1 MLLKSVAF
9 SQLEEIFQVQSI
21 INHPL
26 EVETRASIGMSDI
39 VMDRWAIDFSLT
51 KLYSKL
57 QTKLIPINTLQNLF
71 LLGMK
76 FNYSFCQKFSIVWT

>member
-1 MLLKSVAF
+1 MRKKAILFMLLKSVAF

-39 VMDRWAIDFSLT
+39 VMDR
-51 KLYSKL
+51 
-57 QTKLIPINTLQNLF
+57 
-71 LLGMK
+71 
-76 FNYSFCQKFSIVWT
+76 